1 MARLYT
7 GGGDGGTTSLLDGTR
22 VQKDDPRINL
32 NGTLDEAQAAIG
44 MARSMA
50 PERFLYDLEEL
61 EHTLFLLMAYVAR
74 GNRDMPSISA
84 DLLEK
89 KIDGLESLYPHARSF
104 VRPGKSLSGAIL
116 HLARTIARRAERE
129 ALPLFHR
136 HLIDENSY
144 KLINRLSDYIFALA
158 VACDE
163 ETMVEEITRKV
174 IKELIKMSCKK
185 GEGNLSLKTALELVT
200 AAEEK
205 ASQISVPIAITVLD
219 EKGPVAFHRMDGVL
233 PVSLGL
239 SGKKAK
245 TALGLRKPTS
255 EVYDLVQPGA
265 PLYGLQSDPD
275 LCCFGGGIPLMDKE
289 GKVVGALGVSGGSVG
304 EDIEVAEAAVSLWKN
319 KEVR

>member
-1 MARLYT
+1 MTRLYT

-22 VQKDDPRINL
+22 VQKDDPRIDL

-50 PERFLYDLEEL
+50 PGRFLSDMEEL

-74 GNRDMPSISA
+74 GDRNISSPSA
-84 DLLEK
+84 DLFEK
-89 KIDGLESLYPHARSF
+89 KIDGLESLCPHDRSF
-104 VRPGKSLSGAIL
+104 VKPGKSPSGAAL

-129 ALPLFHR
+129 ALPLLRR
-136 HLIDENSY
+136 HLIDEDSY
-144 KLINRLSDYIFALA
+144 RLINRLSDYIFALA

-163 ETMVEEITRKV
+163 ESMVEEITRKV
-174 IKELIKMSCKK
+174 IKELIKMSCKE
-185 GEGNLSLKTALELVT
+185 GEGRLSLKTALDLMS
-200 AAEEK
+200 AAEDR
-205 ASQISVPIAITVLD
+205 ASQISVPMAITVSD
-219 EKGPVAFHRMDGVL
+219 EKGPLVFHRMDGVL
-233 PVSLGL
+233 PVSVGL

-245 TALGLRKPTS
+245 TSLELRKTTS

-275 LCCFGGGIPLMDKE
+275 LCCFGGGIPLTDKE
-289 GKVVGALGVSGGSVG
+289 GRVVGAVGVSGGSVE
-304 EDIEVAEAAVSLWKN
+304 EDIEVAEAVVSLWKE